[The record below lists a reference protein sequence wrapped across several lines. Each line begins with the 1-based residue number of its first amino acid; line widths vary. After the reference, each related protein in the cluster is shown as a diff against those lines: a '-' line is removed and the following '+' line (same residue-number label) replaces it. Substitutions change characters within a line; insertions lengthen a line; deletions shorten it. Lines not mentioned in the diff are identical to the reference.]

1 MIPVSQGCC
10 EDVCTVLGIC
20 NNIIVHIFME
30 CKGNEYLQGIEN
42 MRDEME
48 SESISELGNCLSGSP
63 KFNMGGE
70 KQSCQTPEIR
80 V

>member
-1 MIPVSQGCC
+1 
-10 EDVCTVLGIC
+10 
-20 NNIIVHIFME
+20 ME

-42 MRDEME
+42 MRHEME

-70 KQSCQTPEIR
+70 KQSCQTPEIM